1 MRAKCCLSRTD
12 RAQSQS
18 ITDPLPCF
26 ALSDYNH
33 ILSSNL
39 IIRPGVRI
47 ESVMNNKH
55 LNSLL
60 LIILCFFATFF
71 KPVYAD
77 EPNLLVENAWISE
90 APPVSRVMV
99 AYMTLKN
106 TGEQAIEI
114 VRAESDVYSSI
125 EFHETIHQDGMARMV
140 RYDSLK
146 IAANKKLELKRG
158 GAHLMLFNPTR
169 RLKAGDT
176 VSIKFTTKD
185 NTSKTILVNVKK
197 AQF

>member
-1 MRAKCCLSRTD
+1 
-12 RAQSQS
+12 
-18 ITDPLPCF
+18 
-26 ALSDYNH
+26 
-33 ILSSNL
+33 
-39 IIRPGVRI
+39 
-47 ESVMNNKH
+47 MNYKY
-55 LNSLL
+55 LNPTLL
-60 LIILCFFATFF
+60 VILCFFASFF
-71 KPVYAD
+71 TPVYAN
-77 EPNLLVENAWISE
+77 EATLSAENAWISE

-140 RYDSLK
+140 RHDSLN
-146 IAANKKLELKRG
+146 IAPNEQFELKRG
-158 GAHLMLFNPTR
+158 GAHLMLFNPGK

-176 VSIKFTTKD
+176 VSITFTTK
-185 NTSKTILVNVKK
+185 NNARKTIQVKVKK